1 MAKYFRKEHRN
12 LNEVAPDNGD
22 YKDDDD
28 DNDDDDGNSKDIEIV
43 EVAEVV
49 EIGTGEAL
57 TMLDRLVNLKYL
69 SKKERNSLVA
79 MKDKLGKIR
88 VLNKKQSHINDY
100 FMLE

>member
-12 LNEVAPDNGD
+12 LNEVASDNGD

-57 TMLDRLVNLKYL
+57 TMLDRLVNLKFL

-79 MKDKLGKIR
+79 MKDKLEKIR